1 MIKLF
6 AYFTNVNA
14 CCVARQ
20 LPPTFQKISITV
32 RNKGKFET
40 DYPVTLI
47 VTLPWWRKTK
57 TSRELYPLWIH
68 CFTKVFPLWVILQLP
83 LLEPK
88 RQNII
93 CALSSFVMPSMKYL
107 KQVYLKKK
115 QKKTNIATRET
126 KVEKPNY
133 FAIFPRTQFVKS
145 SQLVQINIALG
156 AHT

>member
-83 LLEPK
+83 LLQPK

-93 CALSSFVMPSMKYL
+93 CALSPFVMPSMKYL
-107 KQVYLKKK
+107 KQAYLKKK
-115 QKKTNIATRET
+115 QKQNKYCHKRNQGRKTKLLCNISTDSVCD
-126 KVEKPNY
+126 K
-133 FAIFPRTQFVKS
+133 FAIGP
-145 SQLVQINIALG
+145 N
-156 AHT
+156 

>member
-68 CFTKVFPLWVILQLP
+68 CFTKVFPLWAIFTTSITTA
-83 LLEPK
+83 E
-88 RQNII
+88 
-93 CALSSFVMPSMKYL
+93 ATEHYL
-107 KQVYLKKK
+107 CIVTIRHAVNEIFETGVFKKK
-115 QKKTNIATRET
+115 TKTNKYCHKRNQGRKT
-126 KVEKPNY
+126 KLLCNISTDSVCDK
-133 FAIFPRTQFVKS
+133 FAIGP
-145 SQLVQINIALG
+145 N
-156 AHT
+156 